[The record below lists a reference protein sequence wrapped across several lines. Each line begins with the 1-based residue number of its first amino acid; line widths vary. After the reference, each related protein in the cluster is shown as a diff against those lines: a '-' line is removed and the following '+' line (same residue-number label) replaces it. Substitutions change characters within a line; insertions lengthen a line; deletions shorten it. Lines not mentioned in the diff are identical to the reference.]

1 MTEKTKQPADN
12 NKRKKFAFM
21 IFAVVLLSGAAA
33 VYFYLGYKSMHIST
47 DDAYVEGRKHT
58 IASKVEGTV
67 SVVHVRDNQLV
78 KKGEVLVEIDTADYD
93 VRVSEAKAVLAAERS
108 RRNEVLSAGEVAGK
122 QLLEIMTRVEVA
134 KAGRDLQEANL
145 RQAESDF
152 RRAESLLKNGAISS
166 ERYEKIRTGLDVAV
180 LQVRAAREQ
189 MRQAD
194 ALLDT
199 QKSVIKQTGTTL
211 QSQSEL
217 VKHKEAIL
225 KKAELN
231 RGYTKILSP
240 ADGFITKKAVEA
252 GNQIREGLP
261 LMAIVPLD
269 DIWITANYKE
279 TQLEKI
285 RPGQKVEIKV
295 DTYPGRKFM
304 GRVESIM
311 AGTGAV
317 FSLFPPENAT
327 GSYVKVVQRIPV
339 KIVFDRDE
347 DKEHVLR
354 VGMSVVATVI
364 IENSK
369 SQRIEGSGEIQKKT
383 KPLNP

>member
-1 MTEKTKQPADN
+1 MTEETKKPADN
-12 NKRKKFAFM
+12 NKRKIFAFL
-21 IFAVVLLSGAAA
+21 ILVLVILSGAAA
-33 VYFYLGYKSMHIST
+33 VYFYLGYKSVHIST

-67 SVVHVRDNQLV
+67 RAIHVRDNQMV
-78 KKGEVLVEIDTADYD
+78 KEGEILVEIDAADYD
-93 VRVSEAKAVLAAERS
+93 VRVSEANAVLSAERS
-108 RRNEVLSAGEVAGK
+108 RRNEVMSAREVAEK
-122 QLLEIMTRVEVA
+122 QLLEIKARIEVA
-134 KAGRDLQEANL
+134 KAGLDLQKANL

-166 ERYEKIRTGLDVAV
+166 ERYEKIRTGHDVAV
-180 LQVRAAREQ
+180 LQVRAAKEQ

-199 QKSVIKQTGTTL
+199 QKSVIKQTETTL
-211 QSQSEL
+211 QSQSAL

-240 ADGFITKKAVEA
+240 ADGFITKKTVEA

-261 LMAIVPLD
+261 LMAIVALD

-339 KIVFDRDE
+339 KIALDRDE
-347 DKEHVLR
+347 DREHVLR
-354 VGMSVVATVI
+354 VGMSVMATVI
-364 IENSK
+364 IEDSRGQGTK
-369 SQRIEGSGEIQKKT
+369 GSGEMQEKT
-383 KPLNP
+383 KTSNP

>member
-33 VYFYLGYKSMHIST
+33 VYFYLGYKSQHIST

-67 SVVHVRDNQLV
+67 RVVHVRDNQLV

-108 RRNEVLSAGEVAGK
+108 RRNEVMSAREVAGK

-152 RRAESLLKNGAISS
+152 RRAESLLSNGAISS

-180 LQVRAAREQ
+180 LQVRAAKEQ

-199 QKSVIKQTGTTL
+199 QKSVIKQTETTL

-252 GNQIREGLP
+252 GNQIKEGLP

-339 KIVFDRDE
+339 KIVFDKDE
-347 DKEHVLR
+347 DREHVLR

-364 IENSK
+364 IEDSK
-369 SQRIEGSGEIQKKT
+369 GQRKEGSGEIQKKT
-383 KPLNP
+383 KPSNP

>member
-1 MTEKTKQPADN
+1 MTEETKKPADN
-12 NKRKKFAFM
+12 NKRKMLAFL
-21 IFAVVLLSGAAA
+21 ILGIVTLTGAVA
-33 VYFYLGYKSMHIST
+33 VYFYLGYKSVHIST

-67 SVVHVRDNQLV
+67 KAVHVRDNQLV
-78 KKGEVLVEIDTADYD
+78 KKGEALVEIDAADYD
-93 VRVSEAKAVLAAERS
+93 VRVSEADAVLNAERS
-108 RRNEVLSAGEVAGK
+108 RRNEVMSAREVAEK
-122 QLLEIMTRVEVA
+122 QLFEIKARVEVA
-134 KAGRDLQEANL
+134 KAGLDLQKANL

-152 RRAESLLKNGAISS
+152 RRAENLLKNGAISS
-166 ERYEKIRTGLDVAV
+166 ERYEKVRTGYDVAV
-180 LQVRAAREQ
+180 VQVRAATEQ
-189 MRQAD
+189 MKQAE

-199 QKSVIKQTGTTL
+199 QRSIIKQTETTL
-211 QSQSEL
+211 QSQSAL
-217 VKHKEAIL
+217 VRHKEAVL

-240 ADGFITKKAVEA
+240 ADGFITKKSVEA

-295 DTYPGRKFM
+295 DTYPNRKFI
-304 GRVESIM
+304 GRVDSIM

-339 KIVFDRDE
+339 KIVLDRDA

-354 VGMSVVATVI
+354 VGMSVVPTVI
-364 IENSK
+364 IKE
-369 SQRIEGSGEIQKKT
+369 
-383 KPLNP
+383 